1 MSGLFITGTDTG
13 VGKTEVTLALMAALQ
28 QQGQRVLGMKP
39 VASGAIADAPPTPPT
54 PMAPPPPALALAAAP
69 IGATTTGL
77 ANLRA
82 ATLTPGA
89 GPAALRNDD
98 ALRLLA
104 QGNRPLPYELINPYA
119 FAPPIAPH
127 IAAGLAGVEIQLET
141 ITMAYRALDAQADWV
156 LVEGVGGWRV
166 PLGPRL
172 NLSDLPAAL
181 GLPVIL
187 VVGLRLGCLNHALLT
202 CEAIRHDGLRLA
214 GWVANLLDP
223 LMLVR
228 EENLATLATLIDA
241 PLLGSLPW
249 LPEPSTATLAAALD
263 VRALLAG

>member
-28 QQGQRVLGMKP
+28 QQGQRALGMKP
-39 VASGAIADAPPTPPT
+39 VASGCA
-54 PMAPPPPALALAAAP
+54 
-69 IGATTTGL
+69 
-77 ANLRA
+77 
-82 ATLTPGA
+82 A
-89 GPAALRNDD
+89 GPAPALPDPLADGLAGAGLASIRACPPAPGTGPMALRSDD
-98 ALRLLA
+98 AERLLA
-104 QGNRPLPYELINPYA
+104 QGSQPMPYELINPYA

-127 IAAGLAGVEIQLET
+127 IAAGLAGVEITLET
-141 ITMAYRALDAQADWV
+141 IATAYQALAAQTDWV

-172 NLSDLPAAL
+172 AVSDLPAAL
-181 GLPVIL
+181 GLPVVL

-202 CEAIRHDGLRLA
+202 CEAIRRSGLALA

-223 LMLVR
+223 LMPVR
-228 EENLATLATLIDA
+228 NENVATLATLIDA

-249 LPEPSTATLAAALD
+249 LPAPATAALAAGLD
-263 VRALLAG
+263 LRPLLAG